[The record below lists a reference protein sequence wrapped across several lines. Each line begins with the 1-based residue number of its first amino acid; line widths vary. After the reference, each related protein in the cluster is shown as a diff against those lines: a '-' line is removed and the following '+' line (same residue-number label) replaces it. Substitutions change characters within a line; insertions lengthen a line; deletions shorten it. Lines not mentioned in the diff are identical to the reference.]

1 MINWENSGV
10 YVNEIQIMSIV
21 KRCKGKSPEFVVKK
35 LMDGFFNPW
44 DVGHLSATMLLQLDG
59 VVGKIMCALQCK
71 YLNVHDF
78 WNLHVYLILI

>member
-1 MINWENSGV
+1 MT
-10 YVNEIQIMSIV
+10 
-21 KRCKGKSPEFVVKK
+21 PEFVVKK

-71 YLNVHDF
+71 YHVHDF
-78 WNLHVYLILI
+78 WNILTIMVIYTGKLL